1 MFGDEV
7 TEKMV
12 VRFASNENAPLV
24 KVEHRNGRWGWGVD
38 IGSASRK
45 HVRPLVAGEP
55 HVCSYVSEV
64 GEALP
69 GTKGLSYFPKY
80 ICMCVRVVGAYT
92 SLYGGHLLE
101 G

>member
-24 KVEHRNGRWGWGVD
+24 EVEHRWGVD
-38 IGSASRK
+38 IGSAPRK
-45 HVRPLVAGEP
+45 HVSPLVAGES

-64 GEALP
+64 GGALP
-69 GTKGLSYFPKY
+69 GPKGLCYFPKY
-80 ICMCVRVVGAYT
+80 VCMCVRVVGA
-92 SLYGGHLLE
+92 
-101 G
+101 

>member
-24 KVEHRNGRWGWGVD
+24 EVEHRDGRRRWGVD
-38 IGSASRK
+38 IGSAPRK
-45 HVRPLVAGEP
+45 HVSPLVTGES

-64 GEALP
+64 GGALP
-69 GTKGLSYFPKY
+69 G
-80 ICMCVRVVGAYT
+80 A
-92 SLYGGHLLE
+92 
-101 G
+101 

>member
-12 VRFASNENAPLV
+12 VRLASNENAPLV

-38 IGSASRK
+38 IGSAPRK

-55 HVCSYVSEV
+55 PHVLVCER
-64 GEALP
+64 G
-69 GTKGLSYFPKY
+69 
-80 ICMCVRVVGAYT
+80 R
-92 SLYGGHLLE
+92 
-101 G
+101 

>member
-7 TEKMV
+7 MEKMV
-12 VRFASNENAPLV
+12 VGFASNENAPLV

-38 IGSASRK
+38 IGSAPCK
-45 HVRPLVAGEP
+45 HVSPLVAGES

-64 GEALP
+64 GGALP
-69 GTKGLSYFPKY
+69 GPKGLCYFPKY
-80 ICMCVRVVGAYT
+80 VCMCVRVVGANII
-92 SLYGGHLLE
+92 LYGGHLLE